1 MKLKKEYWE
10 IYRAAYQHTKLSENQ
25 KSKIIEIYMRDGR
38 NAIYEAAKVKKLVPA
53 ISCLMCKLEVDLD
66 FWKPIADDYR
76 NRNLRVISCLDEMY
90 SVLNRNGVKHIAVV
104 ENFGALLSSTQDLAM
119 FGSGD
124 LDEYALPEERDK
136 IYSILKKNGYSID
149 EVKAGEIIVSSS
161 IRRDD
166 FPEGFYFGINW
177 DVTNRVNLPSF
188 SANGDFIG
196 WDKCRYY
203 KDTEIRLPSPEGLM
217 YVCLMHIAVH
227 GFCKAPDIRLY
238 YDIANA
244 AEQGLDWNVLANW
257 AKRDG
262 NSVKISMA
270 AYLSHK
276 LLGVEIPKFVFEIG
290 NQKQFQR
297 LLRVVYDQ
305 IDNRLHDFP
314 PAKDRFFIDVYSND
328 EGVVNGIKE
337 IVFPNNRWIKA
348 RYGSV
353 LLGYIKHCIQLIR

>member
-1 MKLKKEYWE
+1 
-10 IYRAAYQHTKLSENQ
+10 
-25 KSKIIEIYMRDGR
+25 
-38 NAIYEAAKVKKLVPA
+38 
-53 ISCLMCKLEVDLD
+53 
-66 FWKPIADDYR
+66 
-76 NRNLRVISCLDEMY
+76 
-90 SVLNRNGVKHIAVV
+90 
-104 ENFGALLSSTQDLAM
+104 
-119 FGSGD
+119 
-124 LDEYALPEERDK
+124 
-136 IYSILKKNGYSID
+136 
-149 EVKAGEIIVSSS
+149 
-161 IRRDD
+161 
-166 FPEGFYFGINW
+166 
-177 DVTNRVNLPSF
+177 
-188 SANGDFIG
+188 
-196 WDKCRYY
+196 
-203 KDTEIRLPSPEGLM
+203 M